1 MLYRWRSCLFVKF
14 SLVGLPC
21 STVVVAIRDDVSE
34 DPSLLEAIGR
44 EFTAASSY
52 LYTAT
57 KNRAYFKDITIL
69 VPQTW
74 PHRDQYGDAVTETF
88 KTADIQIEPATR
100 DTAYVRRSTLCGTT
114 DGRMHVTPNRIK
126 GQVRL

>member
-1 MLYRWRSCLFVKF
+1 M
-14 SLVGLPC
+14 
-21 STVVVAIRDDVSE
+21 VAVHDNVPE
-34 DPSLLEAIGR
+34 DSSLLDAVKR

-74 PHRDQYGDAVTETF
+74 PDRDAYGDAVTETF
-88 KTADIQIEPATR
+88 DTAQIQIEPGSR
-100 DTAYVRRSTLCGTT
+100 DTAYVLRSPTCGTT

-126 GQVRL
+126 GEVRKYIFSTV